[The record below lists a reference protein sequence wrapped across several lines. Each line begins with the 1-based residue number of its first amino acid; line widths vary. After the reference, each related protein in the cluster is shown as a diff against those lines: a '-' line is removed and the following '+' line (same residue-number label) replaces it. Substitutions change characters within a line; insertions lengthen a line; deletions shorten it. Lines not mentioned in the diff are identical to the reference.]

1 MSTTP
6 CLRLHAADNVA
17 IATTDLAPG
26 TRLADVNVTLTD
38 AIPTGHKFA
47 IAPIANGAPVLKY
60 GHFIGVATRD
70 IAAGSHVHTH
80 NLAFAKPD
88 TEVPLPKPAWTDGR
102 EERFFEGYRRAD
114 GRAATRNYVG
124 VISTVNCSA
133 TVVRKITERFAG
145 EGMKPW
151 PHVDGVVP
159 ITHTSGCGMPSKGLG
174 IEILQRTLGGF
185 IAHPNFAGVLVVGLG
200 CEVNDID
207 GLLESQGL
215 EPSPRLRTLTIQ
227 ESGGTLKTVEKA
239 VGIVRELLLDE
250 ADTARR
256 ERISAAELVLGL
268 QCGGSDAFSGIT
280 ANPALGHAADMLVRA
295 GGTVILAETP
305 EIYGAESLLY
315 ARASDAKVREELQ
328 RTIEWWEEYTAKHG
342 ASMDNNPSPGN
353 IAGGITTI
361 LEKSLGAVAKS
372 GSSPLR
378 GVCRY
383 GERIDRRGFLFMDSP
398 GYDPCSATGEIASGA
413 NIICFTTGRGSVYG
427 AKPVPSL
434 KLASNSAMAARMEE
448 DIDIDCGGVLDGRES
463 LAACGTRIFELI
475 LRTASGERSASERSG
490 FGDLEFVPWQIGAVM

>member
-1 MSTTP
+1 MAPTP
-6 CLRLHAADNVA
+6 SLRLHPADNVA
-17 IATTDLAPG
+17 IAAADLPSGAH
-26 TRLADVNVTLTD
+26 LADLNVTLAD
-38 AIPTGHKFA
+38 PIPTGHKFA
-47 IAPIANGAPVLKY
+47 IAPIATGAPVLKY
-60 GHFIGVATRD
+60 GHFIGIATRD
-70 IAAGSHVHTH
+70 IEPGSHVHTH

-88 TEVPLPKPAWTDGR
+88 PSRPLPKPAWNDER
-102 EERFFEGYRRAD
+102 EEYFFQGFRRPD

-124 VISTVNCSA
+124 VVSTVNCSA

-145 EGMKPW
+145 DAKKPW
-151 PHVDGVVP
+151 PHVDGIVP
-159 ITHTSGCGMPSKGLG
+159 ITHTSGCGMPSKGPG
-174 IEILQRTLGGF
+174 IEVLQRTLGGF
-185 IAHPNFAGVLVVGLG
+185 IAHPNFAGVLLVGLG
-200 CEVNDID
+200 CEVNDVD
-207 GLLESQGL
+207 SLLASQGL
-215 EPSPRLRTLTIQ
+215 KAGPQLRTLTIQ
-227 ESGGTLKTVEKA
+227 EAGGTLKTVEKA
-239 VGIVRELLLDE
+239 VGIVRELLDDAE
-250 ADTARR
+250 TARR
-256 ERISAAELVLGL
+256 ETISAAELVLGL

-280 ANPALGHAADMLVRA
+280 ANPALGCAADALVRA

-315 ARASDAKVREELQ
+315 ARAETPQVREALQ

-434 KLASNSAMAARMEE
+434 KLASNSAMAKRMED

-463 LAACGTRIFELI
+463 LAASGARIFDLI
-475 LRTASGERSASERSG
+475 LQTASGQRSTSERSG
-490 FGDLEFVPWQIGAVM
+490 FGDLEFVPWQVGAVM